1 MGWNRFTRQE
11 LLLNVSEIVML
22 LVGLPL
28 LIHFFD
34 HILRVSGLGMFIAI
48 TLALHYYIYK
58 FYRDYKALILLGVSV
73 GTGTLIT
80 GWAYLPEFTNME
92 PVDMVTY
99 HLFYYE
105 YLVYTL
111 ETGIVLYVLYSFYHC
126 YRTNC
131 LFNKKN

>member
-1 MGWNRFTRQE
+1 MEWNRAARQE
-11 LLLNVSEIVML
+11 LLMNVCEIYML

-34 HILRVSGLGMFIAI
+34 HILQVSGLGMFIAI
-48 TLALHYYIYK
+48 TLALHYYIFK
-58 FYRDYKALILLGVSV
+58 FYRDYKALFLLGFSL
-73 GTGTLIT
+73 GTGTLVT
-80 GWAYLPEFTNME
+80 GWSYLPVFTNME